1 MPDPKPDEAAVS
13 MRVTLHGYWRSSAAY
28 RVRIALSLKGIG
40 YDQVSHDLRAG
51 EQRGADYLAIAPHGL
66 VPALEVGG
74 RTLIES
80 PAILE
85 WIESKWADPPLLP
98 RDADEVAVVRSM
110 TALVGC
116 DIHPINNLRVLNR
129 LQSQFGASKDQV
141 KLWVR
146 HWIAEGFA
154 PLEQLVARHGA
165 GFAFGRAPTL
175 ADCYLVPQLY
185 NAQRFGVDLSPYP
198 RLVTAGEAALALPA
212 VQAAHP
218 DRQPDA
224 G

>member
-1 MPDPKPDEAAVS
+1 

-28 RVRIALSLKGIG
+28 RVRIALNLKGIG

-51 EQRGADYLAIAPHGL
+51 EQRDADYLAIAPHGL
-66 VPALEVGG
+66 VPALEVGS
-74 RTLIES
+74 RTL
-80 PAILE
+80 
-85 WIESKWADPPLLP
+85 KWADPPLLP
-98 RDADEVAVVRSM
+98 GDADEVVVVRSM
-110 TALVGC
+110 AALVGC
-116 DIHPINNLRVLNR
+116 DIHPLNNLRVLNR

-198 RLVTAGEAALALPA
+198 RLVAAGEAALALPA

>member
-1 MPDPKPDEAAVS
+1 MLK
-13 MRVTLHGYWRSSAAY
+13 VTLHGYWRSSAAY
-28 RVRIALSLKGIG
+28 RVRIALNLKGVG

-51 EQRGADYLAIAPHGL
+51 EQRAPGYLAIAPHGL

-85 WIESKWADPPLLP
+85 WIDGEWPEPPLLP
-98 RDADEVAVVRSM
+98 GDRDDVAVVRAM
-110 TALVGC
+110 AALIGC
-116 DIHPINNLRVLNR
+116 DIHPLNNLRVLNR

-154 PLEQLVARHGA
+154 PLEQMVARHGA
-165 GFAFGRAPTL
+165 GFAFGDAPTL

-185 NAQRFGVDLSPYP
+185 NAARFGVDLSPYP
-198 RLVTAGEAALALPA
+198 RLVAAGEAALALPA

>member
-1 MPDPKPDEAAVS
+1 MLKII
-13 MRVTLHGYWRSSAAY
+13 LHGYWRSSAAY
-28 RVRIALSLKGIG
+28 RVRIALNLKGVG

-51 EQRGADYLAIAPHGL
+51 EQRDADYLAIAPHGL

-74 RTLIES
+74 TTLIES

-85 WIESKWADPPLLP
+85 WIDGKWPEPPLLP
-98 RDADEVAVVRSM
+98 GDADKAAVVRAM
-110 TALVGC
+110 AALIGC
-116 DIHPINNLRVLNR
+116 DIHPLNNLRVLNR
-129 LQSQFGASKDQV
+129 LQDQFQASKDQV
-141 KLWVR
+141 KTWVR

-154 PLEQLVARHGA
+154 PLEHLVARHGA
-165 GFAFGRAPTL
+165 GFAFGDAPTL

-185 NAQRFGVDLSPYP
+185 NAARFGVDVSPYP
-198 RLVTAGEAALALPA
+198 RLVAAGEAALALPA

-224 G
+224 D

>member
-1 MPDPKPDEAAVS
+1 MNAP
-13 MRVTLHGYWRSSAAY
+13 VTLHGYWRSSAAY
-28 RVRIALSLKGIG
+28 RVRIALNLKGVG
-40 YDQVSHDLRAG
+40 YVQVSHDLRAG
-51 EQRGADYLAIAPHGL
+51 EQRDADYLAIAPHGL
-66 VPALEVGG
+66 VPALEVEG

-80 PAILE
+80 PAIVE
-85 WIESKWADPPLLP
+85 WIDGRWPEPPLLP

-110 TALVGC
+110 AALIGC
-116 DIHPINNLRVLNR
+116 DIHPLNNLRVLNR
-129 LQSQFGASKDQV
+129 LQNQFHASKDQV
-141 KLWVR
+141 KEWAR

-165 GFAFGRAPTL
+165 AFAYGSGPTL

-185 NAQRFGVDLSPYP
+185 NAGRFGVDLSPYP
-198 RLVTAGEAALALPA
+198 RLVAAGEAALALPA